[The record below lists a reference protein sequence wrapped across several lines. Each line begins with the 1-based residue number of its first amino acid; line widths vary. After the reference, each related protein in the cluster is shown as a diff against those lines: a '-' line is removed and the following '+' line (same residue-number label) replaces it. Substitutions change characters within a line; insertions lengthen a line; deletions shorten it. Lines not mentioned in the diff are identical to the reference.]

1 MTTIT
6 FDGATLRNPSPLS
19 PSEDKDSFEITIEC
33 YTDDYEDVL
42 EMVSRAGQA
51 SVQTLLSGKKKLQ
64 TTGTLGDLV
73 IDGLDE
79 SIDGTYSNCAIVG
92 GVKVEESAGTGGT
105 QWKYTVRF
113 VQAERADV
121 KPAWYTTALQGQA
134 PITDPITDVIETI
147 LTSASDN
154 YVDLPLSQTVLSGM
168 SHAAVLTT
176 DNYADIPLSEPII
189 AAITHGVTIINS

>member
-6 FDGATLRNPSPLS
+6 FDGATLRNPAPLS
-19 PSEDKDSFEITIEC
+19 PSEDKDNFEITIEC

-92 GVKVEESAGTGGT
+92 GVKVEESAGTGERSGNT
-105 QWKYTVRF
+105 RLNSSRRN
-113 VQAERADV
+113 VQM
-121 KPAWYTTALQGQA
+121 Q
-134 PITDPITDVIETI
+134 DP
-147 LTSASDN
+147 
-154 YVDLPLSQTVLSGM
+154 
-168 SHAAVLTT
+168 
-176 DNYADIPLSEPII
+176 
-189 AAITHGVTIINS
+189 HGIRPHYRDKHP